1 MRRLSCVFRS
11 RSAVP
16 TLGITGLSDW
26 GALGVAREGCD
37 AQLVSLVYPVYLV
50 CLVEPDRPN
59 RPDEAD
65 QPSLVAP
72 FLPLSLELDIDT

>member
-16 TLGITGLSDW
+16 TLGTTRLSDR
-26 GALGVAREGCD
+26 GALGVARDERE

-59 RPDEAD
+59 RPDEPA

-72 FLPLSLELDIDT
+72 FPPVSIELDIGT